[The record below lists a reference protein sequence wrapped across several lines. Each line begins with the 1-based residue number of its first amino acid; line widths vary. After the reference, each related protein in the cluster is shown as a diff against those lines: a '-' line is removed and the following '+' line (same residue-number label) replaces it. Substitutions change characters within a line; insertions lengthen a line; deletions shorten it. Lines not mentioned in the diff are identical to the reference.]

1 MITRAW
7 HTLLFST
14 LSHPLLSFLKKRAHR
29 TWSTWPFVNSR
40 AQLSAMLSS
49 DRRGF
54 NQPKA
59 RFNYKQ
65 KMIVTH
71 LSESRDFT
79 VALHHPN
86 MSKIVATKSRG
97 GDLTWNPPWL
107 IPQPPFSLHRNTQL
121 SLFTK
126 TQKMYLYQ
134 RSRWH
139 SSPVSSLSLP
149 AIQVGFVHQARHLCA
164 YPWNT
169 EAPDFF
175 SFASE
180 DRKILLPNMIE
191 GQQIHTS
198 KPLLEL

>member
-14 LSHPLLSFLKKRAHR
+14 PWHPLLSFLKKRAHR

-107 IPQPPFSLHRNTQL
+107 IPQPPFLFTETHSFHFSPKRKKCTYTKGHGDIHPLFLPWASQLYRLALFIRLGIFVLTLEILKHLTFFL
-121 SLFTK
+121 SL
-126 TQKMYLYQ
+126 QKIG
-134 RSRWH
+134 R
-139 SSPVSSLSLP
+139 
-149 AIQVGFVHQARHLCA
+149 FF
-164 YPWNT
+164 YPIW
-169 EAPDFF
+169 
-175 SFASE
+175 
-180 DRKILLPNMIE
+180 
-191 GQQIHTS
+191 
-198 KPLLEL
+198 